1 MDMKAELTDP
11 SPVMATMANHTVEKI
26 GGTSI
31 TATDTVLRNVLIG
44 GRSGDALYRRIFVV
58 SAYAGITNL
67 LLEHKKTGEPG
78 VYATFINDGTGDEWG
93 GALERLKSAMLERN
107 ATIFTPGPSRHQAD
121 AFVAERVEGVR
132 QCLDDLHRLRSHGH
146 FRLAEPLAAV
156 REMLAGLGEA
166 HSAHNT
172 ALLLRDKGINGCFVD
187 LTGWRDTAQPDL
199 DTRIRDGLAGIDLST
214 SLPIVTGYAQC
225 KEGMVGRYDR
235 GYSEMTFSRA
245 AVLTG
250 AAEAIIHKE
259 FHLSSADPK
268 QVGEANARKIGL
280 TNYDVAD
287 QLANLG
293 MEAIHPRAGRGLRQ
307 AGIWLRVKNTFDPAD
322 DGTLI
327 RGDYVSDRPRVEIVT
342 GLRNGTALEFFEQ
355 DMVGEKGYDAGILE
369 ALTRHRAWIIAK
381 SSNANTITHYLRA
394 SGTAVRR
401 VVEDLE
407 KRFPTAGI
415 ATHAVSVVSVIGSD
429 LNRPGLLAD
438 ALGALAQAG
447 ISVMGVQHQIRNVD
461 VQFILARDDFDRAVK
476 ALHDRLIGTA
486 DSTPMPAP
494 AIAA

>member
-1 MDMKAELTDP
+1 
-11 SPVMATMANHTVEKI
+11 MAGHTIEKI

-31 TATDTVLRNVLIG
+31 AATQTVLNNVLIG
-44 GRSGDALYRRIFVV
+44 GRKGSALYGRAFVV
-58 SAYAGITNL
+58 SAYAGITDL

-78 VYATFINDGTGDEWG
+78 VYAAFIGDADGHEWG
-93 GALERLKSAMLERN
+93 RALDLVATAMVARN
-107 ATIFTPGPSRHQAD
+107 AAMFAEGSDSRRIAD
-121 AFVAERVEGVR
+121 AFVAERIEGVR

-146 FRLAEPLAAV
+146 FRLAEPMAAA

-172 ALLLRDKGINGCFVD
+172 ALLLRDHGVKARMVD
-187 LTGWRDTAQPDL
+187 LTGWRDTARPDL
-199 DTRIRDGLAGIDLST
+199 DSRIKAALDGLDLSET
-214 SLPIVTGYAQC
+214 LPIITGYAQC
-225 KEGMVGRYDR
+225 QGGMVARYDR
-235 GYSEMTFSRA
+235 GYSEMTFSRI

-268 QVGEANARKIGL
+268 LVGTGNARKIGR

-307 AGIWLRVKNTFDPAD
+307 AGIRLRVKNTFDPTD

-327 RGDYVSDRPRVEIVT
+327 CGDYRSDCPRVEIVT

-394 SGTAVRR
+394 DGAAVQK
-401 VVEDLE
+401 VVDELE
-407 KRFPTAGI
+407 TRFPTAGL
-415 ATHAVSVVSVIGSD
+415 ATHAISIVAIIGSD

-438 ALGALAQAG
+438 ALTALAGAG
-447 ISVMGVQHQIRNVD
+447 VPVMGIQHQIRNVD
-461 VQFILARDDFDRAVK
+461 VQFVVARADFDRAVR
-476 ALHDRLIGTA
+476 ALHDRLIGA
-486 DSTPMPAP
+486 DAIRPA
-494 AIAA
+494 ARAAA